1 SIPMLK
7 PLQDAIL
14 HLFAILAAQGD
25 ENFSRQAKNFIIT
38 MLSEVLPKDNMS
50 KALET
55 YDSYSV
61 YYSGKTGKKGL
72 SAKSVRFLKIAR
84 EISSKLSQEER
95 HLLCIRS
102 MEFVTQYAN
111 HKPENLDF
119 VKLIADVFL
128 IDEQVYGNIYN
139 VISGK
144 LPHSQSPQNIKL
156 PASLSVLFIS
166 ENEIYVKTI
175 QDHISEPSGLSDK
188 LYFRLQYQQSIR
200 LADNKTLLY
209 SDILR
214 AFISRKTLPYK
225 LHIKNLNY
233 AIKKKHRFFH
243 GLNLRLESPGLCAV
257 VGPSGAGKSTLL
269 KLIAGILHPDKGN
282 ISFSPSPPVMAF
294 IPQED
299 SINPDLSVKHQLLT
313 QAKKHNTPSPTAV
326 ADDILHKTGLTHK
339 ADCLPGLA
347 NNSMLS
353 GGERKR
359 LSIGCGIITQPDI
372 LICDEPSSGLSF
384 EDTNKIIRLLR
395 NIANENCLVMCSLHQ
410 PDASVIACFDNMLY
424 LDEQGHPVYFGSPE
438 HFPHYVET
446 LLHEASEPLTKQTE
460 ASQLAKAEARI
471 SESLPDEFGIP
482 TQKRKYPPAFWN
494 SHFNARHKDTPD
506 NTNSTPAS
514 KTKPPNYATTI
525 VTEFAAFFN
534 RKAYAAMILLY
545 APVMALITAP
555 LCRFSGTGDYTPL
568 LNPHFPVFFIITV
581 VIALFS
587 GLIFSLGELS
597 RKQSEHKRDWIT
609 IKSNKQVILSKLC
622 VLLPAG
628 LIQALLFSLISLSIL
643 DIMYL
648 FMPVAITYFLLYLF
662 SAATGLTLSAVS
674 NGKIWAYLVVPLLL
688 IPQILFSGAMI
699 PWNKFPEHNT
709 KNKAPV
715 ISRFFTAAWAYES
728 LTTDALALYPNTDYK
743 SEKAYFISSCFLQD
757 VLPAWNAY
765 CDTATAA
772 DKQCIAMINQVL
784 PQEIQKQVNLQD
796 EASIHEWNNK
806 LHALFEAT
814 LNAQKHIA
822 NNRFP
827 LLWHQVQHTEA
838 PPVEINHSIMKLNL
852 YPLYTTGNLR
862 AYKSAKLN
870 IANQPVR
877 HAYASWAVIFLMGF
891 IQYIFLFSK
900 AIQWPWKTKS

>member
-1 SIPMLK
+1 MLK

-14 HLFAILAAQGD
+14 QLFAILAAQGD
-25 ENFSRQAKNFIIT
+25 KNTSQQARQFITT
-38 MLSEVLPKDNMS
+38 MLSEVLPKQNMDSALTVFDNYL
-50 KALET
+50 AL
-55 YDSYSV
+55 YA
-61 YYSGKTGKKGL
+61 GKTGKKGL
-72 SAKSVRFLKIAR
+72 SAKSVRFLKKAG
-84 EISSKLSQEER
+84 EISNKLSHEER

-102 MEFVTQYAN
+102 MEFVTQYAR
-111 HKPENLDF
+111 HKSENLDF
-119 VKLIADVFL
+119 VRLIADVFL
-128 IDEQVYGNIYN
+128 INEQVYRNIHNVVSGNI
-139 VISGK
+139 
-144 LPHSQSPQNIKL
+144 PHSHSVQNIKL
-156 PASLSVLFIS
+156 PGSLSVLFIS

-175 QDHISEPSGLSDK
+175 QDHISEQPGLSDK
-188 LYFRLQYQQSIR
+188 LYFRLQYQQSIE
-200 LADNKTLLY
+200 LADNKKLLY

-214 AFISRKTLPYK
+214 AFISRKTLPFK
-225 LHIKNLNY
+225 LHIKQLNY

-269 KLIAGILHPDKGN
+269 KLIAGILQPKSGS
-282 ISFSPSPPVMAF
+282 ITFSPSPPVMAF

-299 SINPDLSVKHQLLT
+299 SINPDLSVRHQLLA
-313 QAKKHNTPSPTAV
+313 QAKKHSTPSPASMV
-326 ADDILHKTGLTHK
+326 EDILHKTGLTHK
-339 ADCLPGLA
+339 ADSLPGVA
-347 NNSMLS
+347 NHSMLS

-359 LSIGCGIITQPDI
+359 LSIGCGIITQPDM

-395 NIANENCLVMCSLHQ
+395 NIANENCLIICSLHQ
-410 PDASVIACFDNMLY
+410 PDASVIAYFDNMLY

-446 LLHEASEPLTKQTE
+446 MLHEASEPLTKQTE

-471 SESLPDEFGIP
+471 SEPLPDEFGLP

-494 SHFNARHKDTPD
+494 SHFNALHQDTPD
-506 NTNSTPAS
+506 NTNSTPAT
-514 KTKPPNYATTI
+514 KTKRPKYATTI
-525 VTEFAAFFN
+525 VTEFAAFLN
-534 RKAYAAMILLY
+534 RKAYATIIMLY
-545 APVMALITAP
+545 APVMALIIAP

-609 IKSNKQVILSKLC
+609 GKSNKQVILSKLC

-628 LIQALLFSLISLSIL
+628 LIQSLLFSLISLAIL

-662 SAATGLTLSAVS
+662 SASTGLMLSAVS
-674 NGKIWAYLVVPLLL
+674 NGKIWAYLLVPLLL

-699 PWNKFPEHNT
+699 PWDKFPEHNT

-715 ISRFFTAAWAYES
+715 ISRFFAAAWAYES
-728 LTTDALALYPNTDYK
+728 LITDALVLHPTSNYHN
-743 SEKAYFISSCFLQD
+743 EKAYFISSYFLQD
-757 VLPAWNAY
+757 VLPFWDAY
-765 CDTATAA
+765 CDTATAS
-772 DKQCIAMINQVL
+772 DKQCIPMINQVL
-784 PQEIQKQVNLQD
+784 PQEIKKQVSYQD
-796 EASIHEWNNK
+796 VVSIQEWNNK
-806 LHALFEAT
+806 LHALFEAS
-814 LNAQKHIA
+814 LSEQKHIV
-822 NNRFP
+822 NNRYP
-827 LLWHQVQHTEA
+827 LLWHQVQHVEA
-838 PPVEINHSIMKLNL
+838 PPVEINHGKMKLNL
-852 YPLYTTGNLR
+852 YPLYNAGNLR
-862 AYKSAKLN
+862 SYKSAKLN
-870 IANQPVR
+870 ILNKPVR
-877 HAYASWAVIFLMGF
+877 HAYVSWAVIFLMGF